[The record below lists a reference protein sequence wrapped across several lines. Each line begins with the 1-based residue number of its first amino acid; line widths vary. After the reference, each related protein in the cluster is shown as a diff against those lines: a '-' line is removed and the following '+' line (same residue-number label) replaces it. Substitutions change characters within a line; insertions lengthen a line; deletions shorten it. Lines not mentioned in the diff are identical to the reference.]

1 MTKFA
6 FSAAFESL
14 YSIGSPGLVG
24 QGTNHQTF
32 ARRLD
37 RIGSRAGAV
46 SGQPQ
51 HLDARLLEDGTALEA
66 AWQVEVR
73 AMVAFRRERTP
84 EAEAALEAARADAAS
99 IVSRIETSRALTF
112 DGLKV
117 QARAVLWRRDGE
129 PLGPQIPDEVERSDS
144 WSDIGDLPNW

>member
-6 FSAAFESL
+6 FSTAFESL
-14 YSIGSPGLVG
+14 YSIGSPGFG
-24 QGTNHQTF
+24 RQASNHQTF

-51 HLDARLLEDGTALEA
+51 HLDARLLDDGAALEA
-66 AWQVEVR
+66 AWQAEIR
-73 AMVAFRRERTP
+73 AMVALRRERTP
-84 EAEAALEAARADAAS
+84 EAEATLETARALAAS
-99 IVSRIETSRALTF
+99 TVSRIETSRALTF

-144 WSDIGDLPNW
+144 WSDMGDLPNW